1 MAFDEEQFPTDIS
14 RGATVRQRRVVDV
27 VTLRSGHEERNTI
40 WANSRRTYDVS
51 LGLRDLE
58 DIYAVM
64 EFWEARRGSLR
75 GFRFKDW
82 ADFTSTNPTTT
93 PSNTD
98 QAMASITLTTY
109 QLQKVYSAASNPWTR
124 TINKPIDGTVLV
136 KDNTGSL
143 TEGVDWT
150 MDYATGITTFSV
162 APTGTPTAGFEYDV
176 PVRFEAEELEVNVA
190 LFDVGSI
197 PAVNLV
203 EVRI

>member
-14 RGATVRQRRVVDV
+14 RGATARPRRVVDV
-27 VTLRSGHEERNTI
+27 VTLRSGHEQRNTI

-51 LGLRDLE
+51 LGLRELE
-58 DIYAVM
+58 DVYDLI
-64 EFWEARRGSLR
+64 EFWEARRGRLR

-82 ADFTSTNPTTT
+82 ADFTSVGPNTT
-93 PSNTD
+93 PSNAD
-98 QAMASITLTTY
+98 QAMASITSTTY
-109 QLQKVYSAASNPWTR
+109 QLQKVYSPASNPWTR
-124 TINKPIDGTVLV
+124 TIYKPVNGTVLIR
-136 KDNTGSL
+136 DNTGSL

-150 MDYATGITTFSV
+150 MDYTTGIATFGS

-190 LFDVGSI
+190 LFDVGSV
-197 PAVNLV
+197 PAINLV